1 MLTTCYDRLDFKQMS
16 KLVRFYSFRNK
27 KSENKFN
34 VENLTKEEAEIV
46 MQLLK
51 TKIILRKAQLDDS
64 IPINILDQAN
74 QIINKIEGSFKM
86 K

>member
-1 MLTTCYDRLDFKQMS
+1 MS

-27 KSENKFN
+27 KSDNKFN
-34 VENLTKEEAEIV
+34 VENLTKEEVEIV

-51 TKIILRKAQLDDS
+51 TKIILRKAQLEDS
-64 IPINILDQAN
+64 IPTKLLDQAN
-74 QIINKIEGSFKM
+74 QVIDEIECSFKI

>member
-1 MLTTCYDRLDFKQMS
+1 MS

-27 KSENKFN
+27 KSDNKFN

-51 TKIILRKAQLDDS
+51 TKIILRKAQLEDS
-64 IPINILDQAN
+64 IPTKLLDQAN
-74 QIINKIEGSFKM
+74 QVIDEIECCFKIK
-86 K
+86 